1 MDRFIEKIVG
11 LGVPG
16 VMLLVSM
23 SMTGLYGAAAITA
36 GLALLGPGGMLG
48 GIATLLVASAITAGL
63 TEYGFDALFR
73 EVIKKLYAKGE
84 TKESLAHK
92 IQRGPWSRKLKAKAL
107 SDLRKLN

>member
-1 MDRFIEKIVG
+1 MERIIEKIVG
-11 LGVPG
+11 LRVPG

-23 SMTGLYGAAAITA
+23 SMTGLYGAATITA
-36 GLALLGPGGMLG
+36 GL
-48 GIATLLVASAITAGL
+48 TFLVAAVITAGL

-84 TKESLAHK
+84 TKESLARK
-92 IQRGPWSRKLKAKAL
+92 IKRGPWSRKLKAKAL

>member
-1 MDRFIEKIVG
+1 MDRIIEKIVG

-23 SMTGLYGAAAITA
+23 SMTGLYGMATIIA
-36 GLALLGPGGMLG
+36 GLALL
-48 GIATLLVASAITAGL
+48 VAAIITAGL

-73 EVIKKLYAKGE
+73 GVIKKLYAKGE
-84 TKESLAHK
+84 TKESLARK
-92 IQRGPWSRKLKAKAL
+92 IKRGPWSRKLKAKAF